1 MAVSVGQ
8 ITIMDFN
15 DAVTLTGYI
24 SGNHTKNVRYDGNNE
39 TYTPDFVST
48 PLVLTPSLFV
58 AGSGTDIMASGTNVQ
73 SVGWK
78 RKANNQTGENNLSA
92 GESVGASFPKA
103 LTVASQPF
111 STTVFS
117 VEYICTIVYRDPATA
132 LDLTYKNSV
141 TVQKVT
147 EGNNIAIA
155 EVSADPGFA
164 FKNALPASIT
174 LSAHLYRGATKD
186 TTNLTYV
193 WEKLVAGTWTAIG
206 GATGATHVVTASM
219 VASLQQFRVKIGDS
233 VVGDTY
239 TSDPVSVLDF
249 NDPVQVVIESTGG
262 MVFKN
267 GVGTSTLKA
276 KLFQNGSEVDAGG
289 TGYTYTWTVL
299 NKDGS
304 ARNFADATSSK
315 TGKTIS
321 VGTSDVDVKST
332 FVCTV
337 G

>member
-1 MAVSVGQ
+1 MAVSIGQ

-15 DAVTLTGYI
+15 DAVTLTGFI
-24 SGNHTKNVRYDGNNE
+24 SSNHTKNVRYDGNNE
-39 TYTPDFVST
+39 SYTPNFVST
-48 PLVLTPSLFV
+48 PLVLTPSLFL
-58 AGSGTDIMASGTNVQ
+58 AGSSSDIMTSGTNVQ
-73 SVGWK
+73 SVTWK

-92 GESVGASFPKA
+92 GETVGASFPKA

-111 STTVFS
+111 SSAVFS
-117 VEYICTIVYRDPATA
+117 VEYLCTIVYRDPTTA

-141 TVQKVT
+141 TIQKVT

-155 EVSADPGFA
+155 EITADPGFA
-164 FKNALPASIT
+164 FKNGQPASIT

-193 WEKLVAGTWTAIG
+193 WEKLISGTWTTIS
-206 GATGATHVVTASM
+206 GATSVSYTVTEAM
-219 VASLQQFRVKIGDS
+219 VASLQQFRVKISDT

-239 TSDPVSVLDF
+239 ASDPVSVLDF
-249 NDPVQVVIESTGG
+249 NDPIQVIIESTGG
-262 MVFKN
+262 QVFKN

-276 KLFQNGSEVDAGG
+276 KLFQNGAEIDA
-289 TGYTYTWTVL
+289 TGSSYTYTWSVL

-304 ARNFADATSSK
+304 ARNFADETASK
-315 TGKTIS
+315 TGKSIS

-337 G
+337 

>member
-1 MAVSVGQ
+1 MAVTIGQ

-15 DAVTLTGYI
+15 DGVTLTGYI
-24 SGNHTKNVRYDGNNE
+24 SSNHTKNVKYDGNNE
-39 TYTPDFVST
+39 SYTPDFVSV

-58 AGSGTDIMASGTNVQ
+58 AGSGTDIMSSGTNVQ
-73 SVGWK
+73 AVTWK

-111 STTVFS
+111 SSSVFS
-117 VEYICTIVYRDPATA
+117 VEYICTIVYRDPATG

-164 FKNALPASIT
+164 FKNGLPSSIT

-193 WEKLVAGTWTAIG
+193 WEKLVAGTWTAIS
-206 GATGATHVVTASM
+206 GATGATYVVTESM
-219 VASLQQFRVKIGDS
+219 VASLQQFRVKISDS

-239 TSDPVSVLDF
+239 TSDPVTVLDF
-249 NDPVQVVIESTGG
+249 NDPIQVVIESTGG
-262 MVFKN
+262 VVFKN
-267 GVGTSTLKA
+267 GIGTTTLKA
-276 KLFQNGSEVDAGG
+276 KLFQNGAEIDAGG

-304 ARNFADATSSK
+304 ARNFADASASK

-337 G
+337 S

>member
-15 DAVTLTGYI
+15 DGVTLTGYI

-39 TYTPDFVST
+39 SYTPNFVST

-58 AGSGTDIMASGTNVQ
+58 AGSGTDIMTSGTNVH
-73 SVGWK
+73 SVSWK

-92 GESVGASFPKA
+92 GETVGAAFPKA

-111 STTVFS
+111 SAVVFS
-117 VEYICTIVYRDPATA
+117 VEYICTIVYRDPATG
-132 LDLTYKNSV
+132 LDLTYKNAV
-141 TVQKVT
+141 TIQKVT

-155 EVSADPGFA
+155 EITADPGLA

-174 LSAHLYRGATKD
+174 LGAHLYRGAAKD

-193 WEKLVAGTWTAIG
+193 WERLVAGVWTVIG
-206 GATGATHVVTASM
+206 GATGATHVVTPSM

-233 VVGDTY
+233 VAGDSY
-239 TSDPVSVLDF
+239 TSDPATVLDF
-249 NDPVQVVIESTGG
+249 NDPIQVVIESTGG
-262 MVFKN
+262 EVFKN
-267 GVGTSTLKA
+267 GIGTSTLKA
-276 KLFQNGSEVDAGG
+276 KLFQNGGEVDSGG
-289 TGYTYTWTVL
+289 TTYTYTWTVL

-304 ARNFADATSSK
+304 ARSFADATASK
-315 TGKTIS
+315 TGKSIP
-321 VGTSDVDVKST
+321 VGTGDVDVKST

-337 G
+337 S